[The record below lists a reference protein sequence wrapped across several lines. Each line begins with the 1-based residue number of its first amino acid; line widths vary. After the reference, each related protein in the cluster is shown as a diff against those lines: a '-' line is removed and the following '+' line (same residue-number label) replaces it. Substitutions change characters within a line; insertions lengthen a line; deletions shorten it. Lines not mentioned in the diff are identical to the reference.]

1 MTYSSRPAPT
11 RPRKTPSQARAEDTV
26 ESIIEAA
33 AQVLEAEGFEGFNT
47 NAIARRAG
55 VSIGS
60 LYQYFPGKDA
70 LTVAQ
75 IQRQTKRFY
84 DDAAASLTQRSG
96 KAALE
101 YLIGASVRQQLQ
113 RPMLAKLLD
122 VQESSPALRGEV
134 EKVEFDALVV
144 AVIKRVAPRLD
155 HPEVAAAD
163 LLAIV
168 RGLTDSAGERGERD
182 LESLEHRV
190 RAAAFGYLSRVA
202 RTGKRSSR
210 VGGM

>member
-1 MTYSSRPAPT
+1 MAHSSRPAHT
-11 RPRKTPSQARAEDTV
+11 RPRKKPSQARAEETV

-33 AQVLEAEGFEGFNT
+33 AQVLETSGLGGFNT

-70 LTVAQ
+70 LTVAL
-75 IQRQTKRFY
+75 IRRETKRFY
-84 DDAAASLTQRSG
+84 DDAADALAQRSG

-101 YLIGASVRQQLQ
+101 YLIGASVRQQLR

-122 VQESSPALRGEV
+122 VQESSPALRGEI
-134 EKVEFDALVV
+134 EKGEFEALVV
-144 AVIKRVAPRLD
+144 AIVKRAAPRLE

-163 LLAIV
+163 LLAMIQA
-168 RGLTDSAGERGERD
+168 LTDSAGARGERD
-182 LESLEHRV
+182 LASLEQRV
-190 RAAAFGYLSRVA
+190 RAAAFGYLSRVERA
-202 RTGKRSSR
+202 G
-210 VGGM
+210 

>member
-1 MTYSSRPAPT
+1 MTHSSRRSST
-11 RPRKTPSQARAEDTV
+11 RPRKAPSQARAEETV

-33 AQVLEAEGFEGFNT
+33 AQVPEAEGLEGFNT

-60 LYQYFPGKDA
+60 LYQYFPGKES
-70 LTVAQ
+70 LTVAL
-75 IQRQTKRFY
+75 IQRETRRFY
-84 DDAAASLTQRSG
+84 DDAAAALTQRSG

-101 YLIGASVRQQLQ
+101 YLIGTSVRQQLQ
-113 RPMLAKLLD
+113 RPMLGKLLD

-144 AVIKRVAPRLD
+144 AIVKRVAPRLE

-168 RGLTDSAGERGERD
+168 QGLTDAAGEREERD

-190 RAAAFGYLSRVA
+190 RAAAFGYLSRVV
-202 RTGKRSSR
+202 RSGKHSSR
-210 VGGM
+210 ADGM

>member
-1 MTYSSRPAPT
+1 M
-11 RPRKTPSQARAEDTV
+11 PSQARAEETV

-33 AQVLEAEGFEGFNT
+33 AQILEAKGLEGFNT

-70 LTVAQ
+70 LTVAL
-75 IQRQTKRFY
+75 IRRETKRFY
-84 DDAAASLTQRSG
+84 DDAAAALTQRSG

-122 VQESSPALRGEV
+122 VQESSPALRGEI

-144 AVIKRVAPRLD
+144 AVVKRVAPRLER
-155 HPEVAAAD
+155 PEVAAAD
-163 LLAIV
+163 LVAIV
-168 RGLTDSAGERGERD
+168 QALTDSAGERGERD

-190 RAAAFGYLSRVA
+190 RAAAFGYLSKIA
-202 RTGKRSSR
+202 KPAKSASR
-210 VGGM
+210 ADGM